1 MKPDKFKPLKARFRA
16 TFAGSQLGTQR
27 IGEIDTENE
36 VLHDVQIT
44 LEGEA
49 LGHGIWLDREFCEAV
64 AAAGN
69 ATGDVGLKVRYGHPA
84 MCSDAIGTEL
94 GRAKNFRV
102 VDVERDIEGEKV
114 QAAGVVADVHLLKSA
129 HSAPQ
134 GDIVKH
140 VMETAAEDPKQFG
153 QSIVFTYADWVV
165 KDADGNRHSY
175 KEEVEDPFEKWE
187 KENPDATAKEW
198 YGKQNELHNAWFG
211 QSADGK
217 VYAVLGKL
225 HGSDFTDTPAA
236 TDGIFSTGTLAE
248 EAEQMLDEHPQIL
261 EVLEKN
267 PKSVVE
273 FLERTGLAEKVESA
287 RLSGLQAAKD
297 KEIAALQQELKE
309 ARETPACYGEIEQ
322 ERDKLKAEKADLD
335 DRFHKLTDAYA
346 GLEKELAG
354 KNAEIENFKS
364 VIEANQKDLAAAK
377 EHGEQLSGE
386 LETTR
391 ADLAATREHLA
402 AWEAH
407 ASDHGANV
415 NTPPGDVFSDFAQA
429 VKTLGYTEAARK
441 FPALRDAYNIK
452 HKKTHKE

>member
-1 MKPDKFKPLKARFRA
+1 MTTKFHSKKEAKMPKNKKFNPMKARFRA
-16 TFAGSQLGTQR
+16 TFNGSQLGASR
-27 IGEIDTENE
+27 LGEIDTENE

-49 LGHGIWLDREFCEAV
+49 LGHGVWLDREFCEAV

-102 VDVERDIEGEKV
+102 VDVEREIEGEKV

-134 GDIVKH
+134 GDIAKH
-140 VMETAAEDPKQFG
+140 VLETAKEDPKQFG

-165 KDADGNRHSY
+165 KDKDGNRHSY
-175 KEEVEDPFEKWE
+175 REECCNEDESKNKTQAQWE
-187 KENPDATAKEW
+187 A
-198 YGKQNELHNAWFG
+198 

-225 HGSDFTDTPAA
+225 LGSDFTDTPAA

-248 EAEQMLDEHPQIL
+248 EAETMLEEHPQIL

-273 FLERTGLAEKVESA
+273 FLDRTGLAEKIESA
-287 RLSGLQAAKD
+287 RVAGLQAAKD
-297 KEIAALQQELKE
+297 REIAAL
-309 ARETPACYGEIEQ
+309 
-322 ERDKLKAEKADLD
+322 KAEIASL
-335 DRFHKLTDAYA
+335 
-346 GLEKELAG
+346 GE
-354 KNAEIENFKS
+354 KNAELQKKGVELLAAAEDQHKVAVQKFESDIKERD
-364 VIEANQKDLAAAK
+364 EALAAAK
-377 EHGEQLSGE
+377 AESEQLRAELDKTTKALSDTKAALDAETERYRAQVGGALQQPDGE
-386 LETTR
+386 
-391 ADLAATREHLA
+391 
-402 AWEAH
+402 
-407 ASDHGANV
+407 GA
-415 NTPPGDVFSDFAQA
+415 FSAFPDA
-429 VKTLGYTEAARK
+429 VKKLGYAEAARK
-441 FPALRDAYNIK
+441 YPELLDAYNRS
-452 HKKTHKE
+452 HAKKK